1 MIIWFFN
8 LQEKEKTSYACLKKT
23 NFPNEISF
31 LELLEKNIFSGQ
43 TYFLYLPEKLVSC
56 T

>member
-31 LELLEKNIFSGQ
+31 LELLEKK
-43 TYFLYLPEKLVSC
+43 YFFRTNLFFILA
-56 T
+56 